1 MAEVY
6 VGHMQ
11 LPGGVQRRVALKRV
25 HAHLSSDSEFVEMFL
40 DEARVTGQLSH
51 PCIVPLIDVLEH
63 DGELVMVLEHVAGW
77 DLGTLQKRLEVVRK
91 DFPVPA
97 ALFVAHELCACLGYV
112 HAATDASGKPLQIV
126 HRDVSPSNV
135 VVATDG
141 SVRLLDFG
149 IAKAVSR
156 VTKTATDVLKG
167 KLSYMA
173 PEQLGV
179 GTIDGRTDLFAVG
192 IVLFE
197 MLTGRRAIDPA
208 LGPKRYELVRA
219 PSHVAPST
227 YRADLPAEVDALVL
241 GLLAASP
248 DARPADG
255 YEVARAVEAI
265 VASIG
270 GSGRSA
276 LRELVRTTM
285 GAPERPVDE
294 RRSVLD
300 RAIAAAAGVSLGD
313 TGGGTAPLS
322 PPGAAPVHVPV
333 SRASSPGET
342 SPAVGAMGSGGQGG
356 ATASSDATAGPT
368 IAEPLPSG
376 MRASARRLPRTA
388 ILAAVGLPIVGLA
401 VWGAVAASGGP
412 DEAGVPSVAS
422 GAAMAPGFVR
432 ITSTP
437 QGAAIAIDGETLSDR
452 TPAVVESSPGEHE
465 VRVTLDDH
473 EPASRSVRV
482 APGVVASIDVPLTRV
497 AGRLV
502 VTSEPSGAAV
512 AIDGEPAGRTP
523 LELDELPRAAVTVR
537 VTADGREPFAAVAA
551 LDREARVTIHAAL
564 EERQRRGYGS
574 LDVSTTPWARV
585 EVRGRV
591 LAESTPA
598 VGLRLPAGR
607 HTITLVN
614 PRLGLRVRRVVRIRE
629 GETTRVVERLQ

>member
-6 VGHMQ
+6 VGHML

-63 DGELVMVLEHVAGW
+63 DGELVMVLEYVAGW
-77 DLGTLQKRLEVVRK
+77 DLGSIQKELAGRTQ
-91 DFPVPA
+91 DFPVSA

-112 HAATDASGKPLQIV
+112 HAATDASGAPLQIV

-135 VVATDG
+135 VVAADG

-179 GTIDGRTDLFAVG
+179 GAVDPRTDLYAVG

-197 MLTGRRAIDPA
+197 MLTGKRAIDPA
-208 LGPKRYELVRA
+208 LGPKRYEVVRS
-219 PSHVAPST
+219 PSHAPPST
-227 YRADLPAEVDALVL
+227 HRPELSPEVDALVL
-241 GLLAASP
+241 RLLAASP
-248 DARPADG
+248 EARPADG
-255 YEVARAVEAI
+255 YEVARAIEGL

-276 LRELVRTTM
+276 LSELVRTTM

-313 TGGGTAPLS
+313 AGPGTAPLS
-322 PPGAAPVHVPV
+322 VRAATAVAIPVAPGAAALGAGGRPDFSAAPTVVDH
-333 SRASSPGET
+333 SP
-342 SPAVGAMGSGGQGG
+342 PLVGAG
-356 ATASSDATAGPT
+356 
-368 IAEPLPSG
+368 
-376 MRASARRLPRTA
+376 ARRVPRSVLVAAAA
-388 ILAAVGLPIVGLA
+388 IPIAALA
-401 VWGAVAASGGP
+401 VWGAVAASGPSETALGLSP
-412 DEAGVPSVAS
+412 AAREPSEATRGAEPSA
-422 GAAMAPGFVR
+422 GAAGTPGFVR
-432 ITSTP
+432 ITSQP
-437 QGAAIAIDGETLSDR
+437 QGARIVIDGDAHGDR
-452 TPAVVESSPGEHE
+452 TPAVVRTAPGAHE
-465 VRVTLDDH
+465 VRVALDDH
-473 EPASRSVRV
+473 EPVLQAVRV
-482 APGVVASIDVPLTRV
+482 TAGEVTGLDVELEPVL
-497 AGRLV
+497 GRLI

-512 AIDGEPAGRTP
+512 ALDGEPAGQTP
-523 LELDELPRAAVTVR
+523 LELDELPRTPVTVR
-537 VTADGREPFAAVAA
+537 VTADGREPFTQIAP
-551 LDREARVTIHAAL
+551 LDREARVTVHADL
-564 EERQRRGYGS
+564 TERRGYGF

-598 VGLRLPAGR
+598 VGLRLPAGT
-607 HTITLVN
+607 HTVTLVN
-614 PRLGLRVRRVVRIRE
+614 PRLGLRARRVVRIRE
-629 GETTRVVERLQ
+629 GRTVRVVERLQ